1 MNISDP
7 MMFNKIDGYL
17 DTRLSPSYVRYIIR
31 RGKQMKYKNKI
42 IKGSQEIDY
51 HWILKNLDE
60 KWFKIH
66 VNEGQNLS
74 YWKLINN
81 KEQVVIVPQTGSIP
95 SPINHERSI
104 YVYTI
109 NYYTI

>member
-51 HWILKNLDE
+51 H
-60 KWFKIH
+60 
-66 VNEGQNLS
+66 
-74 YWKLINN
+74 
-81 KEQVVIVPQTGSIP
+81 
-95 SPINHERSI
+95 
-104 YVYTI
+104 
-109 NYYTI
+109 